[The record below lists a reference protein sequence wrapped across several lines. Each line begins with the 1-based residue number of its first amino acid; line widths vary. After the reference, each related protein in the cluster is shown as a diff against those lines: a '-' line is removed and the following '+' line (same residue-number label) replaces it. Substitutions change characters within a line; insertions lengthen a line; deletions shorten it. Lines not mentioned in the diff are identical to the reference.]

1 MDYIS
6 EIRAF
11 FDWIQ
16 FNSIPADAQALWH
29 LLMHLNNK
37 CAVKIND
44 TWYWRVEFAVSN
56 TTLLSFLRFSRQQL
70 DRMRNLLVQV
80 GRIEYRKGKGN
91 QSGTYKLIPFDAHNV
106 TQIVTQLETQTDTQ
120 VWTQT
125 GHKSSTL
132 NNYNNTS
139 YGNFNLFSGGDGES
153 APVSRPE
160 GQSGFLADLNTY
172 FGITEDLKREIMGFT
187 QEIFRRYVGRKPTEH
202 DATCMFLHVYD
213 SKQDAHGRWVIE
225 FPERKRELAEYVF
238 KQAASNG
245 NVSWSY
251 IEGIYANLLRR
262 GIASLDDAE
271 QYDFEREELR
281 NG

>member
-29 LLMHLNNK
+29 LLMYLNNK

-106 TQIVTQLETQTDTQ
+106 TQVVTQLETQTDTQ

-125 GHKSSTL
+125 GHKSST
-132 NNYNNTS
+132 N
-139 YGNFNLFSGGDGES
+139 
-153 APVSRPE
+153 R
-160 GQSGFLADLNTY
+160 
-172 FGITEDLKREIMGFT
+172 
-187 QEIFRRYVGRKPTEH
+187 
-202 DATCMFLHVYD
+202 
-213 SKQDAHGRWVIE
+213 AH
-225 FPERKRELAEYVF
+225 
-238 KQAASNG
+238 
-245 NVSWSY
+245 
-251 IEGIYANLLRR
+251 
-262 GIASLDDAE
+262 
-271 QYDFEREELR
+271 
-281 NG
+281 